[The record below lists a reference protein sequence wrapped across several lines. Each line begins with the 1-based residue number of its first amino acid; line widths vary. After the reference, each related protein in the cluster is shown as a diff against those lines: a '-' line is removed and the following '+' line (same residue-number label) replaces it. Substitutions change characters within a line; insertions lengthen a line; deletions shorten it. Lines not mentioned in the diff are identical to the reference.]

1 MADQNQ
7 LSANKTKRKHRVSQK
22 DIARRAGVSQATV
35 SRVFSDGDSVSEQKR
50 ERVLTIAE
58 ELGYR
63 PDAIARS
70 LVQRDT
76 MIIGLVIVRFTNP
89 FYARMIKDFTR
100 QLQNRGYS
108 TLLFNV
114 EDSQEMEER
123 LPTALQYRVDGVIIT
138 SAMLSSKMAAEYAKT
153 GTPIVLFN
161 RYTLEGNVNAVCC
174 DNTEGGR
181 LAAQTLLED
190 GHERLAYIA
199 GEQGSSTNRDRK
211 QGFEEVLGQ
220 HGYLL
225 QWCEQGDYSY
235 ESGYA
240 AARRLLQN
248 DQRPDAIFC
257 ANDLMAMGAL
267 DVARHEFNLKVPGDL
282 SIIGFDDI
290 PMAQWPCYSLTT
302 IRQPF
307 KPMVDTTIE
316 VLMNA
321 IQSPDGEADMRWV
334 TPELIRRRTTRGG
347 KV

>member
-1 MADQNQ
+1 MEKQNQ
-7 LSANKTKRKHRVSQK
+7 SSANKPRRKQRVSQK
-22 DIARRAGVSQATV
+22 DVARRAGVSQATV
-35 SRVFSDGDSVSEQKR
+35 SRTFTDDGSVSDQKR
-50 ERVLTIAE
+50 EQILAVAE
-58 ELGYR
+58 DLGYR

-76 MIIGLVIVRFTNP
+76 RIIGLVIVRFTNP

-100 QLQNRGYS
+100 RLQERGYS
-108 TLLFNV
+108 TLLLNV

-138 SAMLSSKMAAEYAKT
+138 SATLSSKMAAEYAKT

-161 RYTLEGNVNAVCC
+161 RYTHGGHVNAVCC

-181 LAAQTLLED
+181 LAAQTLLEG
-190 GHERLAYIA
+190 GHECLAYIA
-199 GEQGSSTNRDRK
+199 GEEGSSTNRDRH
-211 QGFEEVLGQ
+211 QGFVEVLEQ
-220 HGYLL
+220 HGRRLDL
-225 QWCEQGDYSY
+225 CEQGDYSY
-235 ESGYA
+235 ESGCEA
-240 AARRLLQN
+240 TRRLLQC
-248 DQRPDAIFC
+248 DDRPDAIFC

-290 PMAQWPCYSLTT
+290 PMAQWPCYSLST

-321 IQSPDGEADMRWV
+321 IENPGDEAEMRWIL
-334 TPELIRRRTTRGG
+334 PRLIQRSTTRDG
-347 KV
+347 KL